1 MLQTEPVRPGEDGER
16 LRQSRRLS
24 WPRMEDPII
33 RIENLGKRFGA
44 RTAIEDMSL
53 DVGRGEAV
61 VLLGPNGAGKT
72 TTVRILTCLLRP
84 TQGRAHVMGHSID
97 TPAGRHSI
105 RSRVGLLTEA
115 PGLYDR
121 ATARYNLLY
130 FARLH
135 GLEKPEAAV
144 ERYLRQLELWEH
156 RDAPA
161 ASLSK
166 GLKQRLAIAR
176 CLLHEPEIIFLDEPT
191 SGLDP
196 SAARKLRDF
205 LLGLKAEGRTILL
218 TTHNLSEAERMADRI
233 VVMKTRLVAID
244 TPAALREHLF
254 GHRIRIVADRVAS
267 SAVEAIEK
275 LPFVHDVSR
284 FAGGLSL
291 GVDDPELHNPEIV
304 AVLTRSGAGIRW
316 VIDDGA
322 SLEEIYLE
330 LVNEKEETPS

>member
-1 MLQTEPVRPGEDGER
+1 MQRPDHDGGERR
-16 LRQSRRLS
+16 LRQSRQLS
-24 WPRMEDPII
+24 WRPMENPII
-33 RIENLGKRFGA
+33 QIENLGKRFGA
-44 RTAIEDMSL
+44 RTAIENMSL

-84 TQGRAHVMGHSID
+84 SQGQARVMGHRID
-97 TPAGRHSI
+97 TPAGRHFI
-105 RSRVGLLTEA
+105 RSKVGLLTEA

-121 ATARYNLLY
+121 ATTRYNLLY

-205 LLGLKAEGRTILL
+205 LLGLKAAGRTILL

-254 GHRIRIVADRVAS
+254 GHRIRIVADQLPSA
-267 SAVEAIEK
+267 AVERIER
-275 LPFVHDVSR
+275 LPFVRDVSHSE
-284 FAGGLSL
+284 GVLSL
-291 GVDDPELHNPEIV
+291 GVDHPELHNPEIV
-304 AVLTRSGAGIRW
+304 ALLAEAGAGIRW

-330 LVNEKEETPS
+330 LVDQEEEPSS